1 MAEIGVEMKESEK
14 VFLEIMEHIHNGN
27 NFLLSGG
34 AGSGKT
40 YTLVEVLKQVI
51 KDNPT
56 IPIVCITYT
65 NAAVKEIKER
75 VGHKNL
81 TVLTIHD
88 FLWDTLSAYK
98 KDLKR
103 ILIELIEDPEQTRFQ
118 INSKNSIPDDY
129 ANYDVNYREFLR
141 LREAIISHDE
151 LLILANKMYEKYPRL
166 CDIFI
171 DKCKFLFIDEYQD
184 TSPFVIN
191 ILLEHIQ
198 KSKRKNVIG
207 FFGDSMQS
215 IYEDG
220 IGNIQNH
227 IDSGI
232 VKEVV
237 KKQNR
242 RNPKTVIDLSNKL
255 RSDGI
260 VQEPSDDQKAPN
272 MKDGVVKK
280 GSIQFIFSNEESL
293 YKVRKHLGWTFDDSK
308 NVKELNLTH
317 NLIAGKAGF
326 RILMDIYDKDP
337 VIGLKNDILK
347 KNKDLRT
354 AGKTEIEILETDT
367 FDNVVDKFQ
376 LKNKHR
382 VLKKDVILENPES
395 LKLYKQL
402 KDLPFSIISK
412 MYISSEQ
419 LIDDKKQDIE
429 DENKNGSKRDN
440 LIRHLFKIQDSI
452 SFYENKQYNDFLKNT
467 GYRLNTVSEKKELKD
482 KIDSLS
488 KNVGNKTIEEVINEA
503 DGFDGKCIAH
513 IDQRLEDF
521 MEKNDYL
528 YNRVKDVKY
537 KEFQSLYR
545 YLEGF
550 TPFSTQH
557 KIKGAEFENVLV
569 ILDNGGW
576 NSRYNFENL
585 FTNIGSSSVLN
596 NSQKIFYV
604 CCTRAKENLA
614 VFFHQPKSAIIE
626 KAKEWFGHDN
636 VINLDK
642 I

>member
-1 MAEIGVEMKESEK
+1 MEEK
-14 VFLEIMEHIHNGN
+14 VTCSKSTFYLSCYVKKSNALRDGRVPVYLKITVNKRVAAVSLQATVLPNLWDSAKEKSRAKDKSAIELNNYINSAKAKITTMYRELE
-27 NFLLSGG
+27 LD
-34 AGSGKT
+34 GKT
-40 YTLVEVLKQVI
+40 ITAQLLKDMYLGNHEDEEKGKTLVEVHS
-51 KDNPT
+51 DHN
-56 IPIVCITYT
+56 
-65 NAAVKEIKER
+65 ER
-75 VGHKNL
+75 CRK
-81 TVLTIHD
+81 
-88 FLWDTLSAYK
+88 
-98 KDLKR
+98 
-103 ILIELIEDPEQTRFQ
+103 
-118 INSKNSIPDDY
+118 
-129 ANYDVNYREFLR
+129 
-141 LREAIISHDE
+141 
-151 LLILANKMYEKYPRL
+151 LLGV
-166 CDIFI
+166 
-171 DKCKFLFIDEYQD
+171 EY
-184 TSPFVIN
+184 S
-191 ILLEHIQ
+191 
-198 KSKRKNVIG
+198 
-207 FFGDSMQS
+207 QS
-215 IYEDG
+215 TIYEDG
-220 IGNIQNH
+220 IGNIQKH

-260 VQEPSDDQKAPN
+260 IQEPSDDQKAPN

-280 GSIQFIFSNEESL
+280 GSTQFIFSNEESL
-293 YKVRKHLGWTFDDSK
+293 DKVREYLGWNFDDPK

-317 NLIAGKAGF
+317 NLIASKAGF
-326 RILMDIYDKDP
+326 RTLMDIYDKDP

-354 AGKTEIEILETDT
+354 AGKTEIEILETET

-376 LKNKHR
+376 LKNR
-382 VLKKDVILENPES
+382 QRELKKEVLLRNPES
-395 LKLYKQL
+395 SNLYRQL
-402 KDLPFSIISK
+402 KDLPFSVISK

-419 LIDDKKQDIE
+419 LIDDKKQNVE

-440 LIRHLFKIQDSI
+440 LIKHLFKIQDSI

-467 GYRLNTVSEKKELKD
+467 GYKLNTISEKKELKD

-513 IDQRLEDF
+513 IDQRVEEF

-528 YNRVKDVKY
+528 YNQIKDVKY
-537 KEFQSLYR
+537 KEFQCLYK

-557 KIKGAEFENVLV
+557 KIKGAEFDNVLV

-585 FTNIGSSSVLN
+585 FTNAGSSSVLN

-626 KAKEWFGHDN
+626 KAKAWFGDEN
-636 VINLDK
+636 VINLDEK
-642 I
+642 